1 MSCSPRREA
10 ATDAA
15 SSGKIHIHGGS
26 ADPLKV
32 SLAEY
37 SDFTLDGIAVDP
49 DISVSGA
56 SIIKL
61 QDYTGEFKAV
71 GAGDIRVAG
80 HRVYPLSRLDTA
92 VGGN

>member
-1 MSCSPRREA
+1 MLQARA
-10 ATDAA
+10 
-15 SSGKIHIHGGS
+15 KIHIHGGN
-26 ADPLKV
+26 AKPLTV

-61 QDYTGEFKAV
+61 QGYTGEFNAV
-71 GAGDIRVAG
+71 GAGDVRVAG
-80 HRVYPLSRLDTA
+80 NRVYPLSRLNA
-92 VGGN
+92 VVDPN